1 MANRKLFNSKN
12 IVNLLETLV
21 DAGKVDLAMQI
32 LQVSELKNLL
42 PKLAEILKRKNLK
55 LQDYAQAK
63 IYSKTEL
70 KDEALHEIA
79 RRLGLVSPPL
89 EGGVAAGRGG
99 LKIIID
105 KNMSAGVRV
114 KTGDKLIDA
123 SLYTMLQKGLE
134 ELLK

>member
-32 LQVSELKNLL
+32 INVSELKNLL

-55 LQDYAQAK
+55 LQDYQQTK

-70 KDEALHEIA
+70 KDEALESIA
-79 RRLGLVSPPL
+79 KV
-89 EGGVAAGRGG
+89 
-99 LKIIID
+99 LKICRL
-105 KNMSAGVRV
+105 VC
-114 KTGDKLIDA
+114 
-123 SLYTMLQKGLE
+123 E
-134 ELLK
+134 

>member
-32 LQVSELKNLL
+32 INVSELKNLL

-55 LQDYAQAK
+55 LQDYQQTK

-70 KDEALHEIA
+70 KDEALESIA
-79 RRLGLVSPPL
+79 KVLKV
-89 EGGVAAGRGG
+89 EVGGGA
-99 LKIIID
+99 KIIID

-114 KTGDKLIDA
+114 KIGDKLIDA
-123 SLYTMLQKGLE
+123 SLYTMLQQGLE

>member
-1 MANRKLFNSKN
+1 MVNRKLFNSKN

-32 LQVSELKNLL
+32 INVSELKNLL

-55 LQDYAQAK
+55 LQDYQETK

-70 KDEALHEIA
+70 KDEALAEIA
-79 RRLGLVSPPL
+79 KVLKV
-89 EGGVAAGRGG
+89 EVGGGT
-99 LKIIID
+99 KIIID